1 MARKRYAE
9 DAENAENHER
19 WLISY
24 ADFITLLFA
33 FFVVMYAISSVNEGK
48 VKVLSASLGDAF
60 GKHGAEAGAGGA
72 ANAPPAFSLPDL
84 VRKRRQEALRRERE
98 ALTRLAQGLKATLG
112 PLVREGKVR
121 VTQSGI
127 GVSIEINA
135 SVLFEPGQAA
145 LTARSRQALG
155 AVALLLRDDPHL
167 LQVEGHTDPTPISNA
182 QFASNWELSAVRAA
196 SVVRLFIDSGVDE
209 RRLTV
214 LGHGANMPV
223 APNGAPEGRAR
234 NRRVAVTI
242 VSKLPGTAEEI
253 AIP

>member
-1 MARKRYAE
+1 MARKRYDE
-9 DAENAENHER
+9 EAENHER

-48 VKVLSASLGDAF
+48 VKVLSESLGDAF
-60 GKHGAEAGAGGA
+60 GKAGAEGGA
-72 ANAPPAFSLPDL
+72 VHVPPAFSLPEL
-84 VRKRRQEALRRERE
+84 VRKRHQEALRRERD
-98 ALTRLAQGLKATLG
+98 ALTKLAQGLKSTLG

-145 LTARSRQALG
+145 LTEQSQQTLG
-155 AVALLLRDDPHL
+155 AVAVLLRDDPHL
-167 LQVEGHTDPTPISNA
+167 LQVEGHTDPTPINNA

-196 SVVRLFIDSGVDE
+196 SVVRLFIDGGVAE
-209 RRLTV
+209 QRLTV
-214 LGHGANMPV
+214 LGHGAKLPV
-223 APNGAPEGRAR
+223 ASNGTPEGRAR

-253 AIP
+253 PIP